1 MAATYDYSYRYRGDA
16 RCRIR
21 VYQTSGLVVCLAT
34 QRQDK
39 WGGSGLTDSA
49 ARIATEVE
57 GWHHPSHDGEFIW
70 LEHYEYP
77 RAPNPQG
84 ARETFAFVSFQRDG
98 AGELRSPAWQ
108 PTERA
113 TVEALI
119 GQVVG
124 A

>member
-1 MAATYDYSYRYRGDA
+1 MDATYDYSYRYQGDA

-21 VYQTSGLVVCLAT
+21 VYQASGQTICLAT

-49 ARIATEVE
+49 ARIATQVE
-57 GWHHPSHDGEFIW
+57 GWHHPRHDDRFIW

-77 RAPNPQG
+77 CSPNPQG
-84 ARETFAFVSFQRDG
+84 ARETFAFVSFQRG
-98 AGELRSPAWQ
+98 VAGELRSPDRRTA
-108 PTERA
+108 ERA
-113 TVEALI
+113 AVEALI
-119 GQVVG
+119 GQAVG